1 MNVSDF
7 KTQAGTRIKTISDLL
22 NQLYGIQIDWD
33 APVAHL
39 ESVLAHYEERKTA
52 VLQEGIAVMAHPEYT
67 KSMLI
72 AEAIRLYLR
81 EIAPARKK
89 KSRRPQ

>member
-7 KTQAGTRIKTISDLL
+7 KTQAGSRLSKLESLL
-22 NQLYGIQIDWD
+22 NQLYGIQLDWD
-33 APVAHL
+33 SPVEHL
-39 ESVLAHYEERKTA
+39 ESVLEHYEERKAA
-52 VLQEGIAVMAHPEYT
+52 VLHEGIAVMAHPEYT

-72 AEAIRLYLR
+72 AEAIRIYLR
-81 EIAPARKK
+81 EIAPARKR